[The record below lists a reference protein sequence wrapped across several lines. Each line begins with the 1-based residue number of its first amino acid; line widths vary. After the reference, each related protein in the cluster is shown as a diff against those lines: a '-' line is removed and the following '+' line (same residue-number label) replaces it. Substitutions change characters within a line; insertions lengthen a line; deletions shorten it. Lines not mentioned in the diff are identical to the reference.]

1 MRRRE
6 PPHKPRTTPRSHR
19 GSAALLLWPRRTDL
33 LFQPALRA
41 SSRVAPPEVN
51 SAVTPCTLCF
61 ALEFIAPAAAETY
74 ARTPALRFPSRGPG
88 WTCSPVSL
96 LFIRLHSPSL
106 PVCGSTSCRSC
117 LATRW
122 PCRIL
127 WSMCSR
133 ILLHLDVMLRDDW
146 LFPPSSFTL
155 RRLACPPRPSPAPTP
170 LLDALTL
177 RILLG
182 FLLRLRL
189 LLLSGLELVLYLY
202 SWGSLSHDRARGA
215 SKPNQDRA

>member
-1 MRRRE
+1 MKTLSLELYIVRAHVALDYYSLHRAVLVSCLRKPRWYCYCLELAYTVLAFLATLRRRE

-106 PVCGSTSCRSC
+106 PVCGSTTC
-117 LATRW
+117 
-122 PCRIL
+122 
-127 WSMCSR
+127 
-133 ILLHLDVMLRDDW
+133 
-146 LFPPSSFTL
+146 
-155 RRLACPPRPSPAPTP
+155 
-170 LLDALTL
+170 
-177 RILLG
+177 
-182 FLLRLRL
+182 
-189 LLLSGLELVLYLY
+189 
-202 SWGSLSHDRARGA
+202 
-215 SKPNQDRA
+215 